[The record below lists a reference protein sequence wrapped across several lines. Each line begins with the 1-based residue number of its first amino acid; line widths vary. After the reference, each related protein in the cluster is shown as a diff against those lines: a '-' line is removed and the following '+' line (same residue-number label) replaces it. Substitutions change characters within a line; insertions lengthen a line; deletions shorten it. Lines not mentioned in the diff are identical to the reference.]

1 MISSGAYSCQMLA
14 EGSDGSAAKSLIE
27 RLPDILHEA
36 GASPLALVALIV
48 LVLAVFSFFLFKKAR
63 EKDKL
68 MVFRI
73 VVGSVLVLALVVIL
87 ASSTKKQSLAAGNSS
102 NQVPVIPPQPRD
114 CKVSGFVYDEDR

>member
-36 GASPLALVALIV
+36 GATPLALVALIV
-48 LVLAVFSFFLFKKAR
+48 LVLAVFSFLLFKKSR

-73 VVGSVLVLALVVIL
+73 VVGSVLVLALVVIF
-87 ASSTKKQSLAAGNSS
+87 ASIKNKPTAGGKSS
-102 NQVPVIPPQPRD
+102 NEVVSGTTQPQPRD
-114 CKVSGFVYDEDR
+114 CKVSGIVY